1 MEVGRLVLDVPLLAV
16 VVVAAWTD
24 VRDGKVYNWLTYP
37 AALAGLCLNAAL
49 RPPGLGLSQAA
60 LGLLVGFVPLFLAY
74 AAGGLGGG
82 DVKLTAAVGA
92 FLGPWAML
100 YALLY
105 SFLAGALC
113 CLLLI
118 VAREGLAGLGA
129 RVLRLRTV
137 EGGEGRPG
145 LRFPFAVAVLVGVVW
160 VLVEQHLGSS
170 LLDALRPSGA

>member
-16 VVVAAWTD
+16 VVLAATTD

-37 AALAGLCLNAAL
+37 AALAGLLLNTVV
-49 RPPGLGLSQAA
+49 RPPGLGLGQAA
-60 LGLLVGFVPLFLAY
+60 LGLAVGFVPLFLAY

-82 DVKLTAAVGA
+82 DVKLTGAVGA
-92 FLGPWAML
+92 FLGPWATL

-105 SFLAGALC
+105 TFLAGALF

-118 VAREGLAGLGA
+118 VAREGLGGLA
-129 RVLRLRTV
+129 SRLLHLRTV
-137 EGGEGRPG
+137 ESGEGRPG

-160 VLVEQHLGSS
+160 LLVEQHLGSS
-170 LLDALRPSGA
+170 VLDALRPRGV